1 MGKIYSVS
9 LGTKLRGDLQ
19 CLPQEQNIRETG
31 DIPPR
36 NKPVSPPAVKKKKKK
51 KKSGGGDLQC
61 LPQQQSMWRTCSVS
75 TNSKECGRP
84 VVSPSAVKSVEDLQC
99 LHQQ

>member
-9 LGTKLRGDLQ
+9 LSTKLWGDLQ

-51 KKSGGGDLQC
+51 KKSGGE
-61 LPQQQSMWRTCSVS
+61 TCSVFPS
-75 TNSKECGRP
+75 SKACGGP
-84 VVSPSAVKSVEDLQC
+84 AVSPPTVKSVEDL
-99 LHQQ
+99 